1 MDQVLVVVP
10 CQAWAELQVE
20 HLVAVAAQVDLGDLQ
35 GDLQDLEVWVPSYED
50 HEVPSY
56 VGIVHL
62 VVLDLPED
70 QDLSIQA
77 SLDHLGVSFQ
87 VSFQALV
94 PWDWL
99 LMALAQLQ
107 AAVVVVVGLVAV
119 ALVQLAWVAVVVVQ
133 LVLVAVAQGQL
144 AWVVAVLGQL
154 AWVVAVQGQLVWVV
168 VVQGQAALA
177 VVVQA
182 QEASPW
188 ADLASPVVAQEP

>member
-10 CQAWAELQVE
+10 CQAWAELQEE

-56 VGIVHL
+56 GGIVHL

-77 SLDHLGVSFQ
+77 SLDHLGVSFLA
-87 VSFQALV
+87 SFQALV

-99 LMALAQLQ
+99 LMALVQLQ
-107 AAVVVVVGLVAV
+107 AAVVVVGLVAV
-119 ALVQLAWVAVVVVQ
+119 ALVQLVWVAVVVVQ
-133 LVLVAVAQGQL
+133 LAWVEVAQGQL
-144 AWVVAVLGQL
+144 V
-154 AWVVAVQGQLVWVV
+154 
-168 VVQGQAALA
+168 
-177 VVVQA
+177 
-182 QEASPW
+182 
-188 ADLASPVVAQEP
+188 

>member
-1 MDQVLVVVP
+1 MAYLDLSCLDPFGLDQVLVVVP
-10 CQAWAELQVE
+10 CQAWAELQE
-20 HLVAVAAQVDLGDLQ
+20 AHLVAVAAQVDL

-77 SLDHLGVSFQ
+77 SLDHLGVSFL

-99 LMALAQLQ
+99 LMALVQLQ
-107 AAVVVVVGLVAV
+107 AAAVVVVGLVAV
-119 ALVQLAWVAVVVVQ
+119 ALVQLAWVAVVVVVQ
-133 LVLVAVAQGQL
+133 LAWVAVAQGQL
-144 AWVVAVLGQL
+144 V
-154 AWVVAVQGQLVWVV
+154 
-168 VVQGQAALA
+168 
-177 VVVQA
+177 
-182 QEASPW
+182 
-188 ADLASPVVAQEP
+188 

>member
-1 MDQVLVVVP
+1 MAYLDLSCLDPFGLDQVLVVVP
-10 CQAWAELQVE
+10 CQAWAELQE
-20 HLVAVAAQVDLGDLQ
+20 AHLVAVAAQVDL

-99 LMALAQLQ
+99 LMALVQLQ

-133 LVLVAVAQGQL
+133 LAWVAVAQGQL
-144 AWVVAVLGQL
+144 V
-154 AWVVAVQGQLVWVV
+154 
-168 VVQGQAALA
+168 
-177 VVVQA
+177 
-182 QEASPW
+182 
-188 ADLASPVVAQEP
+188 

>member
-10 CQAWAELQVE
+10 CQAWAELQE
-20 HLVAVAAQVDLGDLQ
+20 AHLVAVAAQVDL

-77 SLDHLGVSFQ
+77 SLDHLGVSFLA
-87 VSFQALV
+87 SFQALV

-99 LMALAQLQ
+99 LMALVQLQ
-107 AAVVVVVGLVAV
+107 AAVVVVGLVAV
-119 ALVQLAWVAVVVVQ
+119 ALVQLAWVAVA
-133 LVLVAVAQGQL
+133 LVQL
-144 AWVVAVLGQL
+144 AWVAVVLGQL
-154 AWVVAVQGQLVWVV
+154 V
-168 VVQGQAALA
+168 
-177 VVVQA
+177 
-182 QEASPW
+182 
-188 ADLASPVVAQEP
+188 